1 MEIGGRDQEGL
12 ETHDLKFKNI
22 SLLGKWDFK
31 VLSQD
36 EIWQTLLWKKS
47 CRLTCIVTC
56 ILETRCLGLL
66 EWPNGDEKISY
77 SHMVCSQLGIARK

>member
-36 EIWQTLLWKKS
+36 EIWQTLLWKNHVGSRALSHVFSKLGVS
-47 CRLTCIVTC
+47 DFWNGLMATKKFLIRTWF
-56 ILETRCLGLL
+56 IL
-66 EWPNGDEKISY
+66 N
-77 SHMVCSQLGIARK
+77 